1 MNERSYYAGQIAA
14 MLSISRS
21 TVVKWIDTGALRCY
35 YLPNLS
41 RSRRKV
47 WHSDLVAFCKVHGLH
62 EFIRTPKPM
71 PRDLTTRSALLCG
84 VDPAV
89 VRQLLPFAELF
100 KVSMH
105 QVGDPDDLIKLVAQP
120 KVLSVAIDLAIGVVR
135 ATALAAELT
144 SARPTLVAVAIA
156 YPEMFIEKNEPF
168 THTIKY
174 PFHPRELATLL
185 CPRRKYERRT
195 NLGGP
200 PLEIVSPV
208 EGHSS
213 VLGQHGPPT
222 VTLTNDGWEEEAER
236 VISVRKNP

>member
-21 TVVKWIDTGALRCY
+21 VVVKWIDAGSLRCY

-47 WHSDLVAFCKVHGLH
+47 WHSDLVEFCKVHGLS
-62 EFIRTPKPM
+62 EFIKTPKPM
-71 PRDLTTRSALLCG
+71 PRDLSTRSALLCG

-105 QVGDPDDLIKLVAQP
+105 QVGDPEDLIKLVAQP
-120 KVLSVAIDLAIGVVR
+120 KVLSVAIDLAIGVTR

-144 SARPTLVAVAIA
+144 GARPTLVTVAVA
-156 YPEMFIEKNEPF
+156 YPDMSIEQNEPF
-168 THTIKY
+168 THCIKY
-174 PFHPRELATLL
+174 PFQPRELATLL
-185 CPRRKYERRT
+185 CPRRKYERRA

-200 PLEIVSPV
+200 PPEIVSQV

-213 VLGQHGPPT
+213 VLGQGPP
-222 VTLTNDGWEEEAER
+222 L
-236 VISVRKNP
+236 ISTHEG